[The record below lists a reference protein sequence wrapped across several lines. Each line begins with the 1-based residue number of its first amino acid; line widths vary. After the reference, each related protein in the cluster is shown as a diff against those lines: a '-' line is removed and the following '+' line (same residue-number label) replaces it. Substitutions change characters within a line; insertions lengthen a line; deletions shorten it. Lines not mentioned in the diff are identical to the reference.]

1 MRKLWAA
8 LAGVMLAVAA
18 MVSVAAADNP
28 TKLKIAG
35 ILSAG
40 KESPWETSF
49 VASMDRVIAAKPH
62 GLEIEVNYT
71 ENVYDNAEQVFRTYA
86 ETGEYDILFGDT
98 AYADAIEKLKDEFPN
113 IMFVMSG
120 SGNRGLGGNAYW
132 VFVHAHEPAFVM
144 GKLAGKLTKSNVIGS
159 RQHLPGRGHQRPDQC
174 VLRRRQGSQSR
185 GQAEDHLYPVLV

>member
-1 MRKLWAA
+1 MKRLWAA
-8 LAGVMLAVAA
+8 LAGIVLAVGTMASAA
-18 MVSVAAADNP
+18 LAESP

-40 KESPWETSF
+40 KEAPWETSF
-49 VASMDRVIAAKPH
+49 VSSMDRIIAAKPH

-120 SGNRGLGGNAYW
+120 SGNRG
-132 VFVHAHEPAFVM
+132 M
-144 GKLAGKLTKSNVIGS
+144 GRTAMSAWDVWPCWSSHGASIIGTW
-159 RQHLPGRGHQRPDQC
+159 
-174 VLRRRQGSQSR
+174 
-185 GQAEDHLYPVLV
+185 AA

>member
-1 MRKLWAA
+1 MRKILAA
-8 LAGVMLAVAA
+8 VGAVVFAAIWLASAGVAQ
-18 MVSVAAADNP
+18 NP

-40 KESPWETSF
+40 KEAPWEASF
-49 VASMDRVIAAKPH
+49 VSSMDRIIAAKPH
-62 GLEIEVNYT
+62 GLDIEVSYT

-98 AYADAIEKLKDEFPN
+98 AYVDAIEKLKDEFPN

-132 VFVHAHEPAFVM
+132 VFVHAHEPAYVM
-144 GKLAGKLTKSNVIGS
+144 GQLAGKLTKSNV
-159 RQHLPGRGHQRPDQC
+159 
-174 VLRRRQGSQSR
+174 
-185 GQAEDHLYPVLV
+185 

>member
-1 MRKLWAA
+1 MKRVWAA
-8 LAGVMLAVAA
+8 LTGIALAASA
-18 MVSVAAADNP
+18 MMSTAWAEPP

-40 KESPWETSF
+40 KEAPWETSF
-49 VASMDRVIAAKPH
+49 VSSMDRIIAAKPH

-98 AYADAIEKLKDEFPN
+98 AYADAIEKLKNEFPN

-132 VFVHAHEPAFVM
+132 IFVHAHEPAFVM
-144 GKLAGKLTKSNVIGS
+144 GQL
-159 RQHLPGRGHQRPDQC
+159 
-174 VLRRRQGSQSR
+174 
-185 GQAEDHLYPVLV
+185 